1 MFGRFKKYLFIK
13 PEMKIILKQGS
24 GKRARWRWEA
34 YHSDACCAVSPIQGF
49 AFRDGAE
56 FEAEILFSKSFNLSI
71 FEERV
76 REDGEILFIPLS

>member
-1 MFGRFKKYLFIK
+1 MYERFKKYLFRK

-56 FEAEILFSKSFNLSI
+56 FEAKILFSKSFNLSI
-71 FEERV
+71 FEERI
-76 REDGEILFIPLS
+76 REDGEMLFIPLS